1 MYDRRGERGRLTGR
15 RRWQKV
21 MRRERYRGVKKTDA
35 VREEMEL
42 RGLCECV
49 FVCVCVCVC
58 VCCAESL
65 TSLIKTCLLSSGSL

>member
-1 MYDRRGERGRLTGR
+1 M
-15 RRWQKV
+15 
-21 MRRERYRGVKKTDA
+21 KKTDA

-58 VCCAESL
+58 VSVLRREPDEPH
-65 TSLIKTCLLSSGSL
+65 